1 MKKYINIVLVLFI
14 GIILTGCGKKE
25 ESKDEK
31 IKTELDYLATEIFT
45 LSNSLN
51 NIPSN
56 IELLPKE
63 VEVKNEESNSE
74 ESKKDEGG
82 GSEKEEEAIPSVEL
96 STASVL
102 NSETEIDWEKAKI
115 DIEQINSIW
124 SIINIDLKNEKVADN
139 DLQEFNDT
147 LNLSIISI
155 KNEEQIT
162 AIDNICKLYS
172 FIPTFYE
179 YISVDTQSKVIT
191 RVKNELLK
199 ACNSVNKNEWENVEQ
214 YIINAENEYLELNN
228 QNEGNNN
235 QNFNVEKIETLVKNL
250 RNATSLQ
257 DRELFFI
264 HYKNIIENI

>member
-1 MKKYINIVLVLFI
+1 MKKYINIVLVLFL
-14 GIILTGCGKKE
+14 GIILTGCGNKE

-74 ESKKDEGG
+74 ESKQDEG
-82 GSEKEEEAIPSVEL
+82 GSEKEEEPIPSVEL

-102 NSETEIDWEKAKI
+102 NSETEIDWKKAKT
-115 DIEQINSIW
+115 DIEQINSTW
-124 SIINIDLKNEKVADN
+124 SIINIDLKNAKVADN

-214 YIINAENEYLELNN
+214 YIINAENEYLELDN
-228 QNEGNNN
+228 QDTRSNDK
-235 QNFNVEKIETLVKNL
+235 NFNTEKIQTLVKNL
-250 RNATSLQ
+250 RNTTTLK
-257 DRELFFI
+257 DRELFFM
-264 HYKNIIENI
+264 HYKIIMESI